1 MRKTR
6 PTAAEAELH
15 SPPGNDNNMIVTMTA
30 AQLRDLMHETVLAAL
45 DEYKQGESPEKA
57 TLGGSELAKRIGVS
71 RTKIHHLRHAGM
83 PALKVGDT
91 YRFELKSCLAWLRER
106 GNVAG

>member
-6 PTAAEAELH
+6 PEAAAAELH
-15 SPPGNDNNMIVTMTA
+15 PQPGNDNSPIVMLTT
-30 AQLRDLMHETVLAAL
+30 AQLRALVTDAVIDALAEFRA
-45 DEYKQGESPEKA
+45 GEQPEKA

-83 PALKVGDT
+83 PSLKVGDT

-106 GNVAG
+106 GNVAS